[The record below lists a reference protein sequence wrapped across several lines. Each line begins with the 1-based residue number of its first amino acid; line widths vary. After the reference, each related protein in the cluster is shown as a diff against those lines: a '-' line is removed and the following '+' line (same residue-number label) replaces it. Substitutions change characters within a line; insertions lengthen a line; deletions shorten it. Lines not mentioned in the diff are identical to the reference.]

1 MLSTNQML
9 YIFMGVLCL
18 FLVFL
23 IFLFTKSRKR
33 EKADRVVTRTKKNGR
48 NYLYGFYL
56 FYSRFPLTKR
66 YFYKIS
72 NRVRAIY
79 PADNIAINLRATKTI
94 LRGSIAALAMIAG
107 TLAFAKND
115 LFFVFAGFFMAYIV
129 LTTLVSGSLEAQE
142 RRLLL
147 QFKDFIEDVREEYNR
162 VHRVDDAVGNIL
174 DQLPYEIGL
183 HAERIYKV
191 LTATQV
197 KKEADKYSDIA
208 PNRFFTTFI
217 AIASTTME
225 YGDKKIEDGRSLFL
239 KNINF
244 LKEEV
249 NIELLK
255 QAKNSALFSGLSIV
269 ALLPVIAIKPIELWA
284 TTNIPQL
291 TKYYSGSYGIVCMA
305 IVFALSAISYA
316 MIDNFK
322 SEKEMEIKE
331 NSVFKQIASRPA
343 IRRFLNAQV
352 NRNYSKSLKQDEML
366 RFTGDQLGINTFLLK
381 RYFAAALLVFVTT
394 ILLFTSIFWSK
405 QDLLTNF
412 VDEFTSSS
420 YTTAEYRDVMR
431 ETAKNY
437 TEQTAKMTAKN
448 AGTQEFKDN
457 LAADIMKNTDLHDKK
472 LADSVAD
479 VVSQRVTKY
488 GDVYFKWYYLIVI
501 IMMGILGYYIPLW
514 LLMFKQS
521 AVRMNMEDEVAQFQ
535 TLALIISRVDGANIA
550 MLLEWMDR
558 FAYCFKSSVSQC
570 IIDLP
575 HGGQKALIAMREAES
590 FRPFKSFVNC
600 MISVDEVGMVTA
612 FSSIETDRAYYKEK
626 RQEDNLRMITR
637 KSTYAKW
644 ISIIPLFFVFIF
656 YLIYPMVQFAL
667 EMMGQVS
674 SAL

>member
-56 FYSRFPLTKR
+56 FYSHFPLTKR

-331 NSVFKQIASRPA
+331 NSIFKQIASRPV

-381 RYFAAALLVFVTT
+381 RYCAAALLVLVTT
-394 ILLFTSIFWSK
+394 ILLFTSIFRSK

-448 AGTQEFKDN
+448 AGTQEFKEN

-488 GDVYFKWYYLIVI
+488 SDVYFKWYYLLVI
-501 IMMGILGYYIPLW
+501 ISMGILGYYIPLW

-575 HGGQKALIAMREAES
+575 HGGQKALIAMREAEP
-590 FRPFKSFVNC
+590 FRPFKSFANC

-612 FSSIETDRAYYKEK
+612 FSSIETDRILQGKEAG
-626 RQEDNLRMITR
+626 R
-637 KSTYAKW
+637 
-644 ISIIPLFFVFIF
+644 
-656 YLIYPMVQFAL
+656 
-667 EMMGQVS
+667 
-674 SAL
+674 

>member
-33 EKADRVVTRTKKNGR
+33 EKAGRVVTRTKKNGR

-129 LTTLVSGSLEAQE
+129 MTTLVSGSLEAQE

-381 RYFAAALLVFVTT
+381 RYFAAALLVLVTT
-394 ILLFTSIFWSK
+394 ILLFTSIFRSK

-448 AGTQEFKDN
+448 AGTQEFKEN

-575 HGGQKALIAMREAES
+575 HGGQKALIAMREAEP
-590 FRPFKSFVNC
+590 FRPFKSFANC

>member
-107 TLAFAKND
+107 TLVFAKND

-381 RYFAAALLVFVTT
+381 RYFAAALLILVTT
-394 ILLFTSIFWSK
+394 ILLFTSIFRSK

-448 AGTQEFKDN
+448 AGTQEFKEN

-575 HGGQKALIAMREAES
+575 HGGQKALIAMREAEP

>member
-381 RYFAAALLVFVTT
+381 RYFAAALLILVTT
-394 ILLFTSIFWSK
+394 ILLFTSIFRSK

-448 AGTQEFKDN
+448 ADTQEFKEN

-575 HGGQKALIAMREAES
+575 HGGQKALIAMREAEP

>member
-1 MLSTNQML
+1 MLSTNRML

-23 IFLFTKSRKR
+23 IFLFIKSRKR

-291 TKYYSGSYGIVCMA
+291 TKYYSGS
-305 IVFALSAISYA
+305 
-316 MIDNFK
+316 
-322 SEKEMEIKE
+322 
-331 NSVFKQIASRPA
+331 P
-343 IRRFLNAQV
+343 
-352 NRNYSKSLKQDEML
+352 
-366 RFTGDQLGINTFLLK
+366 
-381 RYFAAALLVFVTT
+381 
-394 ILLFTSIFWSK
+394 
-405 QDLLTNF
+405 
-412 VDEFTSSS
+412 
-420 YTTAEYRDVMR
+420 
-431 ETAKNY
+431 
-437 TEQTAKMTAKN
+437 
-448 AGTQEFKDN
+448 
-457 LAADIMKNTDLHDKK
+457 
-472 LADSVAD
+472 
-479 VVSQRVTKY
+479 
-488 GDVYFKWYYLIVI
+488 
-501 IMMGILGYYIPLW
+501 
-514 LLMFKQS
+514 
-521 AVRMNMEDEVAQFQ
+521 
-535 TLALIISRVDGANIA
+535 
-550 MLLEWMDR
+550 
-558 FAYCFKSSVSQC
+558 
-570 IIDLP
+570 
-575 HGGQKALIAMREAES
+575 
-590 FRPFKSFVNC
+590 PF
-600 MISVDEVGMVTA
+600 
-612 FSSIETDRAYYKEK
+612 
-626 RQEDNLRMITR
+626 
-637 KSTYAKW
+637 
-644 ISIIPLFFVFIF
+644 
-656 YLIYPMVQFAL
+656 PMQ
-667 EMMGQVS
+667 
-674 SAL
+674 

>member
-107 TLAFAKND
+107 TLVFAKND

-381 RYFAAALLVFVTT
+381 RYFAAALLILVTT
-394 ILLFTSIFWSK
+394 ILLFTSIFRSK

-448 AGTQEFKDN
+448 AGTQEFKEN

-575 HGGQKALIAMREAES
+575 HGGQKALIAMRETEP

>member
-1 MLSTNQML
+1 MLSINQML

-381 RYFAAALLVFVTT
+381 RYFAAALLILVTT
-394 ILLFTSIFWSK
+394 ILLFTSIFRSK

-448 AGTQEFKDN
+448 AGTQEFKEN

-575 HGGQKALIAMREAES
+575 HGGQKALIAMREAEP

-600 MISVDEVGMVTA
+600 MLSVDEVGMVTA